1 MFFLL
6 FLMYIYAQNV
16 MRQKEDVS
24 FSAFQCVKLLRET
37 RNMSFLQDEIA
48 VANHHQDSGQK
59 DFPRILY
66 LLVLHQDQSLL
77 KYVLSQ

>member
-1 MFFLL
+1 MFLL
-6 FLMYIYAQNV
+6 LSLMYIYAQNV

-24 FSAFQCVKLLRET
+24 FSAFQCVKVLRET

-48 VANHHQDSGQK
+48 VANHHQAHQK
-59 DFPRILY
+59 VFRRMLY